1 MPEPKESKRKF
12 DSQVNSALGGVR
24 IVSQAEAGQPPA
36 SGENGS
42 ASIQPPEPA
51 LVTRLIDFIKSI

>member
-24 IVSQAEAGQPPA
+24 IVSQAETGQPA
-36 SGENGS
+36 KGENAS

>member
-24 IVSQAEAGQPPA
+24 IVSQADAGQPA
-36 SGENGS
+36 NAENS
-42 ASIQPPEPA
+42 PASIQPPEPA